1 MVPTPECPYVSSS
14 RFWERPPFAENPFDR
29 RQLNPILLGQSRTQ
43 GIIRNHLKRLGR
55 EVELGTEL
63 VDIEQ
68 NADYATCRLRKT
80 NGDGSVEDETL
91 KVDYV
96 VGADGGRGLWN
107 GRAVRFEAH
116 SIHDSQG
123 SFGRRWASLSLER
136 PDMENTG
143 LLRT

>member
-1 MVPTPECPYVSSS
+1 M
-14 RFWERPPFAENPFDR
+14 NPV
-29 RQLNPILLGQSRTQ
+29 LLGQSRTQ

-68 NADYATCRLRKT
+68 NDDYVTCQLKKT
-80 NGDGSVEDETL
+80 KADGSVENETF

-107 GRAVRFEAH
+107 GFTGLVR
-116 SIHDSQG
+116 G
-123 SFGRRWASLSLER
+123 SFPFHNSKDSSGRRWASLSLER
-136 PDMENTG
+136 LGMENTG
-143 LLRT
+143 SSLT